1 MKKRQIS
8 YRTESWTAFPMMNSL
23 KELDLRNCSISALQN
38 NIFDNL
44 HNLEKLFLSYNF
56 LSEINSRTFT
66 PLVFLNHL
74 DLSYNKVKPT
84 QTGYG
89 ILDPFS
95 AFLSGLYIEEDTFYQ
110 LENLI
115 FVDLSHTK
123 LKQESV
129 RALQSFREKLEQ
141 LSLCYTEIP
150 LIVPQMFRQTNIK
163 VLDLSGN
170 TNLNTGLIPSWFG
183 GLENKLEILIFK
195 NSYIK
200 NISPLRNLKKLR
212 MLDLGKNMIQKDFK
226 IVFKHKLHSFFKNLR
241 NLKARKAQVVLKA
254 L

>member
-1 MKKRQIS
+1 
-8 YRTESWTAFPMMNSL
+8 MNSL

-44 HNLEKLFLSYNF
+44 HNLEKLFLSYNS
-56 LSEINSRTFT
+56 LSEINSRTFF

-74 DLSYNKVKPT
+74 DLSYNKVRPS
-84 QTGYG
+84 QIGYG

-95 AFLSGLYIEEDTFYQ
+95 AFLSGLYIEEETFFQ

-212 MLDLGKNMIQKDFK
+212 MLDLGKIMMQEESFK
-226 IVFKHKLHSFFKNLR
+226 F
-241 NLKARKAQVVLKA
+241 LKAQYYEILKAQVILKA
-254 L
+254 FILF